1 MTSLKASTFSKLF
14 NWQLKYVL
22 KCVNISK
29 LSLSRQQQIQVN
41 KNMMGLNQNSRKME
55 NPSIDSSLRGKTA
68 IEWPTLIQ
76 I

>member
-29 LSLSRQQQIQVN
+29 LSISRQQQIQVN
-41 KNMMGLNQNSRKME
+41 KNLMGLNQSSRKMD
-55 NPSIDSSLRGKTA
+55 NSSIDSSLRGKMA
-68 IEWPTLIQ
+68 IEWPTQTQ